1 MLDFNYSLM
10 DRKVNN
16 IKKEGKSMLKMSFP
30 VIVSS
35 VRGSKDGKSF
45 YAEFNV
51 SGGQINLP
59 VDASHTEKLKS
70 IIGTEKVLSF
80 EMKPRNI
87 VVYERPITVFEPCRF
102 LGIEVAA
109 GINPLPK
116 A

>member
-1 MLDFNYSLM
+1 
-10 DRKVNN
+10 
-16 IKKEGKSMLKMSFP
+16 MLKMSFP
-30 VIVSS
+30 VVVSS
-35 VRGSKDGKSF
+35 VRGSKDDKNVF

-59 VDASHTEKLKS
+59 VDASHAEKLKA
-70 IIGTEKVLSF
+70 IISNEKVLSF

-87 VVYERPITVFEPCRF
+87 VAYGRPITVFEPCRF
-102 LGIEVAA
+102 LGVEVAT